1 MGKKVK
7 KAPKISSCPAC
18 ESSSGLR
25 EIIYGY
31 PAMYLDPSAP
41 IIDEGKYALGGCCIS
56 DNDPTV
62 KCIDCGWKGEFIDN
76 MNGWK
81 RGTKFVELADISK
94 MSDVE
99 IRAYAKKTW
108 SLLTGVNI
116 EEEDK

>member
-56 DNDPTV
+56 DNDPTL
-62 KCIDCGWKGEFIDN
+62 KCIHCGWKGEYVNN
-76 MNGWK
+76 MPFLYMEIK
-81 RGTKFVELADISK
+81 VIKLADIR
-94 MSDVE
+94 E
-99 IRAYAKKTW
+99 NKK
-108 SLLTGVNI
+108 I
-116 EEEDK
+116 

>member
-1 MGKKVK
+1 MK
-7 KAPKISSCPAC
+7 SCPEC
-18 ESSSGLR
+18 KSKTGVR
-25 EIIYGY
+25 KIFYGY
-31 PAMYLDPSAP
+31 PDGPVD
-41 IIDEGKYALGGCCIS
+41 DEKYAIGGCCIS